1 MYHVK
6 NPIVLFG
13 YNKPDTT
20 KRVLSEILKVSPK
33 KLYLILDGPKS
44 YTDQTSNDETKNIFE
59 KISNEI
65 EIVKDYSNSNLG
77 LKKRFKSGLDKVF
90 NDVSQAI
97 ILEDDTLPSQ
107 SFFRF
112 CDEMLE
118 KYKDKKEIAQVS
130 GFNYFTNMKQKS
142 DYYFT
147 TTTDIW
153 GWATWSDR
161 WFRYY
166 NDDLYLEWN
175 HAKNDKLFIE
185 KFVSKKEYDFYYQI
199 FDNAVSGRIDSWEI
213 QWLYSLRK
221 NNMKNIV
228 PDKNLVKNIGFG
240 HENATHTHQK
250 LKYLSLTKNIKME
263 LKFPLIH
270 PKNIELNPSIIAKE
284 IDKRLLENSKLS
296 KAVYVF
302 KKVFSLK

>member
-1 MYHVK
+1 MYQVE

-33 KLYLILDGPKS
+33 KLYLVLDGPKDYEDKPS
-44 YTDQTSNDETKNIFE
+44 CEETKNIFE
-59 KISNEI
+59 NIGNEI
-65 EIVKDYSNSNLG
+65 EIIKDYSKSNLG

-90 NDVSQAI
+90 SDVGQAI

-118 KYKDKKEIAQVS
+118 MYKDKKDIAQVS

-147 TTTDIW
+147 TATDIW

-161 WFRYY
+161 WFKYY
-166 NDDLYLEWN
+166 NDDLYFEWN
-175 HAKNDKLFIE
+175 QTKNDNIFIE

-199 FDNAVSGRIDSWEI
+199 FDNAESGLVNSWEI

-221 NNMKNIV
+221 NNLKNIV
-228 PDKNLVKNIGFG
+228 PNKNLVKNIGFG
-240 HENATHTHQK
+240 HTNATHTHQK
-250 LKYLSLTKNIKME
+250 LKYLSLTKNIKLE
-263 LKFPLIH
+263 LRFPLIH
-270 PKNIELNPSIIAKE
+270 PNNTEINPLIITKEL
-284 IDKRLLENSKLS
+284 DKRILENSKLS
-296 KAVYVF
+296 KAVYLF
-302 KKVFSLK
+302 KKVFSFK